1 METKEQKQFNSLD
14 YFNDKVTDLEL
25 YNSEYKMIE
34 DAFEEAK
41 KIYKEELKKAYK
53 NGFLRCRELFNKSIT
68 VDDLMA
74 ASGRDIKEISINKK
88 SNVLYGNQEIKI
100 D

>member
-1 METKEQKQFNSLD
+1 MILTDKTNKMENQEKQFNSLE

-41 KIYKEELKKAYK
+41 KMYMEEIEKAFNDGCLKGYNDHVKVT
-53 NGFLRCRELFNKSIT
+53 N
-68 VDDLMA
+68 DLNRYA
-74 ASGRDIKEISINKK
+74 
-88 SNVLYGNQEIKI
+88 
-100 D
+100 

>member
-1 METKEQKQFNSLD
+1 MILTDKTNKMENQEKQFNSLE

-41 KIYKEELKKAYK
+41 KMYAEEIQKAFEKGHEEGAKYMDGLVRGEK
-53 NGFLRCRELFNKSIT
+53 FPF
-68 VDDLMA
+68 
-74 ASGRDIKEISINKK
+74 
-88 SNVLYGNQEIKI
+88 
-100 D
+100 